1 MPRASVRLRARR
13 GAVLLEAIAALTIL
27 ATAGAAVVAMA
38 AQSARAVE
46 HARLADAESLRA
58 STFFDAV
65 FLWPREDLDR
75 HLGVREQG
83 SWLMAVDRPS
93 RHLYVVTLADSAG
106 RAILLRTV
114 LYRPSRSADAL

>member
-1 MPRASVRLRARR
+1 MRIGARR